1 MPRKRCIDGECHAQR
16 GMLESCM
23 LRESTLCQSML
34 VEGGGRSVEGR
45 HVGHFML
52 GRLGGC
58 MMDML
63 GWRHA
68 ARRHAWH

>member
-1 MPRKRCIDGECHAQR
+1 MLGGAKGQHAV
-16 GMLESCM
+16 
-23 LRESTLCQSML
+23 TKHA
-34 VEGGGRSVEGR
+34 GGHSVEGR

-63 GWRHA
+63 HVVWRHA
-68 ARRHAWH
+68 GRRHAWRWLSKRHVYCRRYVE